1 MPMDVQG
8 LAALLP
14 TEAPP
19 STTNR
24 EAAQQFEAYMVTFLA
39 QQMRASSPE
48 GPMSSGPM
56 STFAGLFD
64 QEIGKRVAERGGLGL
79 EAQLERALS
88 HAGLPARPTRP
99 THHTGDVEPVSA
111 RITSG
116 FGTRSDPFTHEAR
129 VHSGTDYGMAEG
141 TPVRAVEA
149 GTVSFAGKRGGY
161 GNVVILT
168 HADGTETRYAHCSA
182 LSVATGDTVD
192 AGAQLGNVGHTGRAT
207 GPHLHFEVRV
217 DGKAVDPEG
226 WLRGR

>member
-14 TEAPP
+14 TEPPP

-24 EAAQQFEAYMVTFLA
+24 EAAQQFEAYMVAFLA

-79 EAQLERALS
+79 EAQLERALA
-88 HAGLPARPTRP
+88 HAGLRAPA
-99 THHTGDVEPVSA
+99 HHEGHAEPLHA
-111 RITSG
+111 RVTSG

-129 VHSGTDYGMAEG
+129 VHSGTDYGLAEG

-168 HADGTETRYAHCSA
+168 HADGTETRYAHCSK
-182 LSVATGDTVD
+182 LTVATGDTVE
-192 AGAQLGNVGHTGRAT
+192 AGAQLGNVGQTGRAT